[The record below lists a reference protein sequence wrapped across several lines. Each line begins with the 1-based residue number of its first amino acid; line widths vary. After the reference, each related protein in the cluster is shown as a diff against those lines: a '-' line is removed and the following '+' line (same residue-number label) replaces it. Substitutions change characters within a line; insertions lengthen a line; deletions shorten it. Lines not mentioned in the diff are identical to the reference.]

1 VEDPKEA
8 NEAVSSSP
16 EATLRQRIN
25 SSHVCQEALKTL
37 PRRWAHLSLHDWPFQ
52 RGAHPQAPRSQV
64 LLLTNCS
71 APSKHIQGIGNTVD
85 AAEQEV
91 SALAPRALEPCLPMA
106 SPTMEAFTDQTEDVT
121 RKEVPQSSSEQD
133 PSTASE
139 PVSPLL
145 VYSRRTRKNTEQ
157 DPLDKAV
164 HVTVPSPTPC
174 TAIVSGKAYPEGDVG
189 RSSEAPAPPEQVS
202 MANQC
207 CERGSPSSDSA
218 CGCEFCT
225 TRTGLSGQCCERDS
239 PSTDS
244 ACRCEFYSNGYSR
257 RRGSL
262 SNDSARGK
270 NHKYFCFSAP
280 SRGGSG
286 RCSSL
291 GDSVCDR
298 RLLDYSTSFHL

>member
-64 LLLTNCS
+64 LLLFPT
-71 APSKHIQGIGNTVD
+71 ALLLRNTF
-85 AAEQEV
+85 
-91 SALAPRALEPCLPMA
+91 RGLEPCLPMA

-164 HVTVPSPTPC
+164 HVTAPSPTPC
-174 TAIVSGKAYPEGDVG
+174 TAIVSGKAY
-189 RSSEAPAPPEQVS
+189 RSNEAPAPPEQVA

>member
-1 VEDPKEA
+1 MGASFPARLALSKWGPPPGATEPSA
-8 NEAVSSSP
+8 FAVS
-16 EATLRQRIN
+16 
-25 SSHVCQEALKTL
+25 
-37 PRRWAHLSLHDWPFQ
+37 
-52 RGAHPQAPRSQV
+52 
-64 LLLTNCS
+64 NCS

-164 HVTVPSPTPC
+164 HVTAPSPTPC
-174 TAIVSGKAYPEGDVG
+174 TAIVSGKAY
-189 RSSEAPAPPEQVS
+189 RSNEAPAPPEQVA